1 MTLDKSS
8 RSPKAT
14 AVRNPIPT
22 LSRCRGSVESSR
34 QAARS
39 TRFNTIDLIQAHIV
53 IDYRPLIG
61 TQHSLERQLLHHRST
76 HHVSGRSGRRDEQE
90 PGNTEHR
97 TYSLIQLYELQVFL
111 TVFTLKITISKV
123 LFLSISIV
131 SWSKLNSLALWVP
144 TNQKEISRRQRVLI
158 NFHHLW

>member
-22 LSRCRGSVESSR
+22 LSRCRGSVESPR

-97 TYSLIQLYELQVFL
+97 TYSLTQLWASSFFDRVYLENYDFESL
-111 TVFTLKITISKV
+111 TCLLIIFNCVVIEALFFSLVSTNKSKRNLKKTKS
-123 LFLSISIV
+123 F
-131 SWSKLNSLALWVP
+131 N
-144 TNQKEISRRQRVLI
+144 
-158 NFHHLW
+158 